1 MGLKDSEAQGMVFEQ
16 GTKPNGDPFKV
27 GVIDLPSFY
36 IDLEAAQRG
45 DINFKSATKDIRK
58 LIDDFSEKGVDAI
71 VLDLRRNGGGSLAEA
86 IGCTGLFID
95 KGPVVQIKGPFGNV
109 DAYNDRRPGMA
120 WEGPLVVVTS
130 QFSASA
136 SEILAGAV
144 QDYKRGIVV
153 GDEAT
158 HGKGTVQSL
167 INLWTH
173 LNPRIKN
180 PPNDWGALKITQSQF
195 YRPGGDSTQKKGVEA
210 DIVLPSFS
218 NHMDV
223 GESDLDFAIEFDK
236 VKSAK
241 FVSNDQVS
249 GDIVSEL
256 EKKSSTRIAKS
267 EDFKKLES
275 KIQDYLKEKDKK
287 SITLN
292 EKKFFERD
300 LDTEKENEKAL
311 EEQVNGSQKIKRDF
325 YLNEVMAI
333 TADYTKLLKES
344 ESVN

>member
-1 MGLKDSEAQGMVFEQ
+1 M
-16 GTKPNGDPFKV
+16 
-27 GVIDLPSFY
+27 
-36 IDLEAAQRG
+36 
-45 DINFKSATKDIRK
+45 
-58 LIDDFSEKGVDAI
+58 
-71 VLDLRRNGGGSLAEA
+71 
-86 IGCTGLFID
+86 
-95 KGPVVQIKGPFGNV
+95 
-109 DAYNDRRPGMA
+109 
-120 WEGPLVVVTS
+120 
-130 QFSASA
+130 
-136 SEILAGAV
+136 
-144 QDYKRGIVV
+144 
-153 GDEAT
+153 
-158 HGKGTVQSL
+158 
-167 INLWTH
+167 
-173 LNPRIKN
+173 NPRIKN